1 MDQLKVENYH
11 FLDCS
16 KQDKVMKSSRMAI
29 TLAETDDAKGWHEG
43 SEQSFFCKP
52 KTFKDTSL

>member
-1 MDQLKVENYH
+1 
-11 FLDCS
+11 
-16 KQDKVMKSSRMAI
+16 MAI